1 MRGVP
6 QNTLCPLRRRNWAAV
21 VTLLMLA
28 AGSWAF
34 IELAGE
40 VLEGDTQAFDEWVLK
55 SLRKPDDPHTAIG
68 PWWLRHSVR
77 DVSALGGVTVLT
89 LLTVT
94 VAGFCGLIG
103 NWRAM
108 WTVLA
113 AAAGGQTLS
122 SLLKYLLSRQ
132 RPEVVPHFVD
142 VSSASFPSGHAMV
155 SAAVYLTLGILL
167 AEFVE
172 RRCLKTYLIGV
183 AIVLT
188 VVIGASR
195 VYLGVHYPTD
205 VLAGWTAGAMWAVL
219 CGYAAVWIRP
229 R

>member
-68 PWWLRHSVR
+68 PWWVRHMIR
-77 DVSALGGVTVLT
+77 DLSALGGVTVLT
-89 LLTVT
+89 MLTVT
-94 VAGFCGLIG
+94 VAGFWGLIG

-113 AAAGGQTLS
+113 AAAGQTLS

-172 RRCLKTYLIGV
+172 RRSLKSYLIGV
-183 AIVLT
+183 AIVLP

-219 CGYAAVWIRP
+219 CGYAAVWMRP